1 MMATF
6 YDQVNDLVERVAA
19 LEPPA
24 DVASL
29 QDRFVAAARRSV
41 DQVGTIRDQVKAGE
55 VSCGPEL
62 NDLLYGMPSSNQ
74 AERAISDLEKQ
85 GYFVFG
91 E

>member
-6 YDQVNDLVERVAA
+6 YDEVHDLVERVAA
-19 LEPPA
+19 LNPPA
-24 DVASL
+24 DVASI
-29 QDRFVAAARRSV
+29 QGEFVAAARQSV
-41 DQVGTIRDQVKAGE
+41 DEVGTIRGQVKAGE
-55 VSCGPEL
+55 VSCGQQV
-62 NDLLYGMPSSNQ
+62 NDLLYGMPSSDR